1 MGGKKRG
8 GNSLTKYYNK
18 YKAMVNKI
26 YVLPSMSKFWEEAQ
40 MLKKKKKIDT
50 EPLKA
55 GMVKIL

>member
-1 MGGKKRG
+1 
-8 GNSLTKYYNK
+8 
-18 YKAMVNKI
+18 MVNKI